1 MSEALSPSAGRPYGL
16 ARVCR
21 WWEVARSTVYAARG
35 RRQRTALP
43 SKRGPRTQYS
53 DAELLARI
61 RQVLATSEWVGEGHR
76 KAWAQLRAAGVR
88 TSKPRVLRLMREAN
102 LLAPTR
108 TGAPRGPRAH
118 DGKITTERPDE
129 MWGTD
134 GTTTMTGEGQATIF
148 VVVDHCTSE
157 CLGLHATARG
167 NRFEALEPVHQAVTE
182 VFGGVD
188 EKIAAGV
195 QLRHD
200 HGSVYTS
207 EVFSARSASSAS
219 SRARPSC
226 ALPRGMAAPS
236 ASSARSRSSCSG
248 CASFRPSPSS
258 TLRSPTSAC
267 ATTSAGDSSGMT
279 IGPQP
284 RSVPPSWHSRPQ
296 LEYTHETVREIAGAT
311 TSPSPAA
318 GSRSR
323 ALPGAVHR
331 PTRGIP
337 RG

>member
-76 KAWAQLRAAGVR
+76 KAWAKLRAEGVR
-88 TSKPRVLRLMREAN
+88 TSKQRVLRLMREAN

-207 EVFSARSASSAS
+207 EDFQREIRFLGLESSPAFV
-219 SRARPSC
+219 RAPE
-226 ALPRGMAAPS
+226 GN
-236 ASSARSRSSCSG
+236 G
-248 CASFRPSPSS
+248 CAERFIRTLKEQLLWLRFFPAIAELNAALADFRV
-258 TLRSPTSAC
+258 RYN
-267 ATTSAGDSSGMT
+267 
-279 IGPQP
+279 Q
-284 RSVPPSWHSRPQ
+284 RWR
-296 LEYTHETVREIAGAT
+296 LERHDYRAPAEVRAAFMALET
-311 TSPSPAA
+311 AA
-318 GSRSR
+318 
-323 ALPGAVHR
+323 
-331 PTRGIP
+331 
-337 RG
+337 